1 MSLAIAMTLDPGP
14 DGAEGAPRAAVDLA
28 TEAALVK
35 DMGTFFEREIIDA
48 ARLLF
53 VVEPTPDATDTFER
67 YLAETI
73 VCSPVSTIRGGT
85 TQVLRSVIARK
96 LLGPLK

>member
-1 MSLAIAMTLDPGP
+1 MSI
-14 DGAEGAPRAAVDLA
+14 RIRH
-28 TEAALVK
+28 
-35 DMGTFFEREIIDA
+35 MGTCYEREIIDA

-53 VVEPTPDATDTFER
+53 EVEPTPDAANTFER